1 MTSVR
6 VDDLVVEYRTGD
18 YPVRVLDELNL
29 TAEDGE
35 LVVLLGPSGCGKT
48 TLLSCL
54 GGILTPTS
62 GRIEVHGTDVTA
74 LRGSALAT
82 YRRSGVGI
90 AFQSF
95 NLVPSLTARE
105 NVAMP
110 LLATGTGRRRALAR
124 ADELLASV
132 DLTDRSHHRPGKL
145 SGGQQQRVAV
155 ARALAHDPP
164 LILADEPTANLDY
177 IQAEGIVRL
186 LRELRDS
193 GRVIIVS
200 THDDRLVPV
209 ADRVVH
215 MIPEFRTDGI
225 AVHRVEYAARES
237 IFEQGTR
244 GQLVYVIEDGEVD
257 ILRVHADGTAPG
269 DARSRPLLRGAQ
281 PDARV
286 PTIGVGPCP
295 DRCHPDR
302 VQRAGVPPPGDA
314 RPTAGGRGTEPGAG
328 DAVGPD
334 HRFGA
339 PRLIRRGPAPLQG
352 LHGTPGRGC
361 RHRADCHG
369 ALRRG

>member
-1 MTSVR
+1 MPTVR

-18 YPVRVLDELNL
+18 YPVRVLDHLDL
-29 TAEDGE
+29 TADDGE

-74 LRGSALAT
+74 LRGAALAS
-82 YRRSGVGI
+82 YRRAGVGI

-110 LLATGTGRRRALAR
+110 LLATGTPRRRALAR

-132 DLTDRSHHRPGKL
+132 DMTDRARNRPGAL

-177 IQAEGIVRL
+177 IQAEGVVRL

-215 MIPEFRTDGI
+215 MIPEFRTDGV
-225 AVHRVEYAARES
+225 AVHRVEYAAHES
-237 IFEQGTR
+237 VFEQGSR
-244 GQLVYVIEDGEVD
+244 GELVYVIETGEVD
-257 ILRVHADGTAPG
+257 IVRVHTDGTEELLATLGPG
-269 DARSRPLLRGAQ
+269 RYFGELSPLLGFPRSASARARTDVVLTAYSAQ
-281 PDARV
+281 EF
-286 PTIGVGPCP
+286 
-295 DRCHPDR
+295 
-302 VQRAGVPPPGDA
+302 RAQVLHD
-314 RPTAGGRGTEPGAG
+314 
-328 DAVGPD
+328 
-334 HRFGA
+334 
-339 PRLIRRGPAPLQG
+339 PLQVVD
-352 LHGTPGRGC
+352 TP
-361 RHRADCHG
+361 AT
-369 ALRRG
+369 APVAPPSTVASPPS